1 MEVAGFPDLDL
12 VKGICDRHIPF
23 MLTLACPELQEQ
35 KEHVLHFGN
44 RNHAL
49 SSLPPLVYFIFKLLR
64 LYVQRDRHLHA
75 TLSSGK
81 EQDSDTSPDVTNPTA
96 F

>member
-1 MEVAGFPDLDL
+1 MFCILEIETMPSPVSHLL
-12 VKGICDRHIPF
+12 I
-23 MLTLACPELQEQ
+23 
-35 KEHVLHFGN
+35 
-44 RNHAL
+44 
-49 SSLPPLVYFIFKLLR
+49 YFIFKLPR